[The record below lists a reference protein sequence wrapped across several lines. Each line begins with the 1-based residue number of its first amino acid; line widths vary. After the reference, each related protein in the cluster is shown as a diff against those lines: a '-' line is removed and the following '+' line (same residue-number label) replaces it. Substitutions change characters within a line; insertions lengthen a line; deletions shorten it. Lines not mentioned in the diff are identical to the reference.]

1 MGKKSDARAQR
12 KALAQAKFDA
22 SKLAFIAKVN
32 DDHQPRQAATPSA
45 DNTPRLAPHLVRAS
59 TDADK
64 FPKAIKDGSRFAS
77 RVTWCITKADRLD
90 NWSWGEP
97 REWTQTEWSDIINP
111 PFREFER
118 LTWREIH
125 QFASDTGHRMHH
137 DHEIGDLIDEAQ
149 ERWRLL
155 DLEQYDSV
163 FRFRVGGQKRR
174 VWGFIVQAHFH
185 LVWWD
190 REHSL
195 YPTEPS

>member
-22 SKLAFIAKVN
+22 SKPGFIAKVN
-32 DDHQPRQAATPSA
+32 DDHQPRQVAAPSD

-59 TDADK
+59 TDVDK

-90 NWSWGEP
+90 HWSWGEQ

-118 LTWREIH
+118 LTWREID

-137 DHEIGDLIDEAQ
+137 GHEIGDLIDEAQ
-149 ERWRLL
+149 DRWRHL

-174 VWGFIVQAHFH
+174 VWGFIVQAHFY

-195 YPTEPS
+195 YPTEQG